1 MIPLQ
6 DDNPSSIR
14 PHVNFALIGACA
26 AAFLWQLSL
35 GPDGQAAIFAYGVT
49 PAILLQGAEPV
60 PGMAAIP
67 AELTVMTSM
76 FLHGGWMHFIGNMLY
91 LWVFGDNVEDSMG
104 HVRFVLF
111 YLVCGVAAALAQA
124 IPDPGSTIPMIG
136 ASGAISGVLGAYL
149 LLYPHARVLVGI
161 PLGFYLHTMK
171 LRAGWVLG
179 LWFGL
184 QLLSELMTPAG
195 SAGVAFRA
203 HLGGF
208 IAGVLLIP
216 IVKYRHIPLFRPKMD

>member
-6 DDNPSSIR
+6 DDNPSSIK
-14 PHVNFALIGACA
+14 PYVNFALIGACA
-26 AAFLWQLSL
+26 VAFLWQLSL
-35 GPDGQAAIFAYGVT
+35 GPNGQAAIFAYGVT

-60 PGMAAIP
+60 SGIATIP
-67 AELTVMTSM
+67 PELTVMTSM

-104 HVRFVLF
+104 HIRFVLF
-111 YLVCGVAAALAQA
+111 YVVCGVVAALAQA
-124 IPDPGSTIPMIG
+124 IPDPDSTIPMIG

-161 PLGFYLHTMK
+161 LFGFYLHTMK

-179 LWFGL
+179 LWFAM
-184 QLLSELMTPAG
+184 QLVSELMTPAG

-208 IAGVLLIP
+208 VAGVLLIP
-216 IVKYRHIPLFRPKMD
+216 LVKYRRIPLFHPKVD